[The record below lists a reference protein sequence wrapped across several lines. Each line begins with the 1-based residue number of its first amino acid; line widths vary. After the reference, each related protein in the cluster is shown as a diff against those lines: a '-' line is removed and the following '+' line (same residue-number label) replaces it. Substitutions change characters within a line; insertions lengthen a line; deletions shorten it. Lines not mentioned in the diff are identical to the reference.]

1 MSFEKKMKKRGN
13 DKLNQFAKNPYHQE
27 PVVVEAKSQKSFPL
41 WGKILIP
48 TAVMATALV
57 VFVAVGILPM
67 MSAKGAMKV
76 DNGGEQAGENASYY
90 KPVASD
96 NKDIYGSA
104 QGDYS
109 YAPGQQSE
117 ASLPRWE
124 DASTVQRY
132 PDFVFQNVQYDI
144 LDKVSYQSIDAQYI
158 NQKLGDISVKG
169 YDTQNNETHYINASV
184 YSIKNI
190 SDKVSLAILFEGET
204 NYYAYQNKTYE
215 PVALSDLFADTCFE
229 EEATFTSAAYNNY
242 VRTDLRKVYS
252 RIDQEAVMS
261 ILYADKSPLNMH
273 GKNAEVDQMGNSN
286 DFIAFNVK
294 FDCLGINNASLWIFS
309 NGRMDINLFGTNAIF
324 NIGIATYSAIKESLD
339 NTNN

>member
-27 PVVVEAKSQKSFPL
+27 IVAVEPSPKAKHFPVWAAA
-41 WGKILIP
+41 LIP
-48 TAVMATALV
+48 SIAIACAIIIV
-57 VFVAVGILPM
+57 VPVM
-67 MSAKGAMKV
+67 MSMGGAKGAMKV

-158 NQKLGDISVKG
+158 NQKLGDISVRG

-190 SDKVSLAILFEGET
+190 SDPSET
-204 NYYAYQNKTYE
+204 T
-215 PVALSDLFADTCFE
+215 DT
-229 EEATFTSAAYNNY
+229 
-242 VRTDLRKVYS
+242 
-252 RIDQEAVMS
+252 
-261 ILYADKSPLNMH
+261 
-273 GKNAEVDQMGNSN
+273 
-286 DFIAFNVK
+286 
-294 FDCLGINNASLWIFS
+294 
-309 NGRMDINLFGTNAIF
+309 
-324 NIGIATYSAIKESLD
+324 
-339 NTNN
+339 

>member
-27 PVVVEAKSQKSFPL
+27 IVTVEPSPKAKRFPVWAAA
-41 WGKILIP
+41 LIP
-48 TAVMATALV
+48 SIAIACAIIIV
-57 VFVAVGILPM
+57 VPM
-67 MSAKGAMKV
+67 MISMGGAKGAMK

-124 DASTVQRY
+124 DASTIQRY

-144 LDKVSYQSIDAQYI
+144 LNKVGYQSIDIQYI
-158 NQKLGDISVKG
+158 NQKLGDISVRG
-169 YDTQNNETHYINASV
+169 YDNSRGEAHYIDASV

-204 NYYAYQNKTYE
+204 DYYAYQNKTYE
-215 PVALSDLFADTCFE
+215 PVALTDLFADTCFK

-252 RIDQEAVMS
+252 QINQEAIMS
-261 ILYADKSPLNMH
+261 ILYADKSPVNMH

-286 DFIAFNVK
+286 DFVAFNVK

-324 NIGIATYSAIKESLD
+324 NVGTATYSAIKESLE
-339 NTNN
+339 TSNN